1 MSFADIVGHQKQL
14 ATLRAAWAGGRL
26 HHAYLFLGP
35 EGVGKHTIAIALAK
49 AIHCAS
55 ERRRFLRPVRQLR
68 ANCGWQSSRCARR

>member
-49 AIHCAS
+49 AIHC
-55 ERRRFLRPVRQLR
+55 
-68 ANCGWQSSRCARR
+68 